1 MKIQIN
7 SLEALERL
15 IGNDKEME
23 IAVKQSVLNEFA
35 KKHLKSIA
43 NSEAM
48 QRIAGQVNKELRE
61 TGFYGILEKGTS
73 SNSILGDTS
82 YLSPKAKEL
91 VKRQVGREMDAIISS
106 EISKIR
112 ETIILDINS
121 RLNIM
126 ASSVS
131 ECIREEVQ
139 KETIEKLVHKKLRDL
154 LEK

>member
-23 IAVKQSVLNEFA
+23 ISVKQSILNEFA

-48 QRIAGQVNKELRE
+48 LSIASYVTKELKE
-61 TGFYGILEKGTS
+61 SGFYGILERKPNQS
-73 SNSILGDTS
+73 SYNNT
-82 YLSPKAKEL
+82 YLSEEAKSL
-91 VKRQVGREMDAIISS
+91 VKLQVRREIDNTIS
-106 EISKIR
+106 EEVSKIR
-112 ETIILDINS
+112 ETLVQDIRS
-121 RLNIM
+121 RLDLM
-126 ASSVS
+126 ALSVS

-139 KETIEKLVHKKLRDL
+139 KETIEKLVQKRLKDL
-154 LEK
+154 MEKCS